1 MSAAP
6 GTNASALSAT
16 AADRPIGP
24 VDRSRRRA
32 VAACALPLAGLAG
45 PLRAAPPPDR
55 LRVVI
60 PYPPGGSTDIVGRLF
75 ASQAGKLLGRNVVP
89 DNRAGAAGLIGIQ
102 EVLRAA
108 PDGATLG
115 ISGIGVSVLIAL
127 TKKDVP
133 YVFERDLAPIAHL
146 GSFGN
151 VLLGRADTPYKTLA
165 ELIAFAKGRQHALT
179 CGTSTLGS
187 PSHMTLE
194 YLRTNAGLNS
204 IGVPYKG
211 DTLILAD
218 LLGRSLDLGIIS
230 VPQSIELLHDS
241 RLRAYAVTSARRSP
255 KLPDLPTV
263 AESGFPGFEASL
275 WNVLVAR
282 SGTPPD
288 WLQALNEATNKAF
301 ATDEAR
307 RQLDTQSIQFEP
319 LSIDRTREFLAAE
332 QAKWRRIVQ
341 QARIEPT

>member
-1 MSAAP
+1 MSADH
-6 GTNASALSAT
+6 GGEAT
-16 AADRPIGP
+16 VRP
-24 VDRSRRRA
+24 VDRDRRR
-32 VAACALPLAGLAG
+32 VVQACALPFIAQAL
-45 PLRAAPPPDR
+45 PAAAMSPPER

-60 PYPPGGSTDIVGRLF
+60 PYPPGGSTDIIGRLF
-75 ASQAGKLLGRNVVP
+75 ASQVGKLLGRSIVP

-115 ISGIGVSVLIAL
+115 ISGIGASVLIGL
-127 TKKDVP
+127 TRKDVP
-133 YVFERDLAPIAHL
+133 YSMERDLTPIAHL

-151 VLLGRADTPYKTLA
+151 VLLGRADMPYKTLG
-165 ELIAFAKGRQHALT
+165 ELIAFAKARPSALT

-194 YLRTNAGLNS
+194 YLRANAKLNT

-241 RLRAYAVTSARRSP
+241 RLRAFAVTSARRSP
-255 KLPDLPTV
+255 KLPDVPTV

-282 SGTPPD
+282 SGTAPD

-301 ATDEAR
+301 SGDEAR
-307 RQLDTQSIQFEP
+307 RQLDMQSVQFDP
-319 LSIDRTREFLAAE
+319 LTMAQTREFLAAE

-341 QARIEPT
+341 LSRIEPT